1 MALAMIHRFN
11 TEVTGMK
18 KLPGKA
24 TKLLFMVLALCTG
37 VSSAAENPR
46 GSAISGAEIVDL
58 SHAYGENTIYWPT
71 SPSAFELETLAHGE
85 TEGGYFYA
93 SNAFSTPEHGGT
105 HMDAP
110 IHFGEGRQTVD
121 EIPVERLVA
130 PAVVIDV
137 SEAAAKDPDYVLLP
151 ADIERWE
158 KTHGRIPEHA
168 IVVLRTGWES
178 RWGEVAAYLGDDTPG
193 DASGLH
199 FPSFGAEAAEL
210 LVKERNITGIGVDT
224 ASIDNGPSR
233 DFMVHRITAAANV
246 YGLENLMNLERLP
259 ATGATIIALPMKIA
273 GGSGAPVR
281 VIALLP

>member
-1 MALAMIHRFN
+1 
-11 TEVTGMK
+11 MK
-18 KLPGKA
+18 P
-24 TKLLFMVLALCTG
+24 LFMVVALCTG
-37 VSSAAENPR
+37 AVSGAENPR
-46 GSAISGAEIVDL
+46 GLAVTGGEVIDL
-58 SHAYGENTIYWPT
+58 SHAYDEHTIYWPT
-71 SPSAFELETLAHGE
+71 SPSTFELRTLAHGN

-93 SNAFSTPEHGGT
+93 SNAFCTPEHGGT

-110 IHFGEGRQTVD
+110 IHFGAGRHTVA

-130 PAVVIDV
+130 PAVIIDV
-137 SEAAAKDPDYVLLP
+137 REAAAKDPDYVLVP

-158 KTHGRIPEHA
+158 KAHGRIPEHA

-178 RWGEVAAYLGDDTPG
+178 RWGDVKAYLGDDTPG
-193 DASGLH
+193 DASNLH
-199 FPSFGAEAAEL
+199 FPSFGAEAAEF
-210 LVKERNITGIGVDT
+210 LVRERRTAGIGVDT

-246 YGLENLMNLERLP
+246 FGLENLMNLGRLP
-259 ATGATIIALPMKIA
+259 PTGATLIALPMKIT

>member
-1 MALAMIHRFN
+1 
-11 TEVTGMK
+11 MK
-18 KLPGKA
+18 P
-24 TKLLFMVLALCTG
+24 LFMVLAICTDV
-37 VSSAAENPR
+37 VSGAENPQ
-46 GSAISGAEIVDL
+46 GSAITGGDIVDL
-58 SHAYGENTIYWPT
+58 SHAYDEHMIYWPT
-71 SPSAFELETLAHGE
+71 SPSTFALKTLAHWN

-93 SNAFSTPEHGGT
+93 SNAFCIPEHGGT

-110 IHFGEGRQTVD
+110 IHFGEDRHPVD
-121 EIPVERLVA
+121 EIPIERLVA

-137 SEAAAKDPDYVLLP
+137 TEAAAKDPDYVLVP
-151 ADIERWE
+151 EDIERWE
-158 KTHGRIPEHA
+158 KSHSRIPEHA

-178 RWGEVAAYLGDDTPG
+178 CWGNVAAYLGDDTPG
-193 DASGLH
+193 DASRLH
-199 FPSFGAEAAEL
+199 FPSFGAEAAGF

-246 YGLENLMNLERLP
+246 YDLENLMNLGRLP
-259 ATGATIIALPMKIA
+259 ATGTTIIALPMKIA

>member
-1 MALAMIHRFN
+1 MMEPLCKSMKPLFMALI
-11 TEVTGMK
+11 
-18 KLPGKA
+18 
-24 TKLLFMVLALCTG
+24 LCTDVVFG
-37 VSSAAENPR
+37 AENPQE
-46 GSAISGAEIVDL
+46 SAITGGGIVDL
-58 SHAYGENTIYWPT
+58 SHAYDEHTIYWPT
-71 SPSAFELETLAHGE
+71 SPSAFELKTLAHGK

-93 SNAFSTPEHGGT
+93 SNAFCTPEHGGT

-110 IHFGEGRQTVD
+110 IHFGEGRHTID
-121 EIPVERLVA
+121 KIPVERLVA

-137 SEAAAKDPDYVLLP
+137 SEAAANNPDYVLAP

-168 IVVLRTGWES
+168 IVVLRTGWEN
-178 RWGEVAAYLGDDTPG
+178 RWGDVAAYLGDNTPG
-193 DASGLH
+193 DASSLH
-199 FPSFGAEAAEL
+199 FPSFGAEAAEF
-210 LVKERNITGIGVDT
+210 LVKERNIAGIGVDT

-246 YGLENLMNLERLP
+246 YGLENLMNLGRLP
-259 ATGATIIALPMKIA
+259 AAGATIIALPMKIA

>member
-1 MALAMIHRFN
+1 MMEPLCKPMKPLFMALI
-11 TEVTGMK
+11 
-18 KLPGKA
+18 
-24 TKLLFMVLALCTG
+24 LCTDVVFG
-37 VSSAAENPR
+37 AENPQEP
-46 GSAISGAEIVDL
+46 AITGGGIVDL
-58 SHAYGENTIYWPT
+58 SHAYDEHTIYWPT
-71 SPSAFELETLAHGE
+71 SPSGFELKTLAHGK

-110 IHFGEGRQTVD
+110 IHFGDGRHTID

-130 PAVVIDV
+130 PAVVIDIT
-137 SEAAAKDPDYVLLP
+137 EAAANNPDYVLAP
-151 ADIERWE
+151 ADIEHWE

-178 RWGEVAAYLGDDTPG
+178 RWGDVAAYLGDDTPG
-193 DASGLH
+193 DASSLH
-199 FPSFGAEAAEL
+199 FPSFGAEAATF
-210 LVKERNITGIGVDT
+210 LVKERSIAGIGVDT

-246 YGLENLMNLERLP
+246 YGLENLMNLGRLP